1 MLCRKRLA
9 NRVTKI
15 FEGEFNLRTIIPDVI
30 LLKGCNSSRYHL
42 SETFTAHKIY
52 VVIKVISCSWTFFMN
67 LQVTQSA
74 WNGVRSNT
82 KVIYNIRILWIT
94 LWNFVISFALETMIL
109 VLLTFTWKPCD
120 LSEVL
125 QAATY
130 F

>member
-15 FEGEFNLRTIIPDVI
+15 FEGGFNLRTVIPDVI

-42 SETFTAHKIY
+42 SKTLTAHKIS
-52 VVIKVISCSWTFFMN
+52 VVSKVISCSWTLFMN
-67 LQVTQSA
+67 PQVTQSA

-82 KVIYNIRILWIT
+82 KVIYIQHKDT
-94 LWNFVISFALETMIL
+94 LDYSMKFCYMFCTWDHDFGFADTL
-109 VLLTFTWKPCD
+109 KPCG